1 MPWVEKQ
8 EAMTI
13 NRDPR
18 PSRGQWVEKQEP
30 RSMGQE
36 LGRQAGLGVRMIA
49 EGASALPLM
58 VGDAANAAVN
68 LGVRGVNKMAGT
80 DIPQLRAPSEVM
92 QSGMKS
98 MGVPQ
103 PENIYERIANALGN
117 AGTGWGAASAAQ
129 GAVQGVRG
137 IEPIVRELAKGPAL
151 QAAGATGGV
160 LATEGARSGGVD
172 NPYALA
178 GIGLI
183 GSIAPGGAAT
193 VAQRTAQGTAQ
204 MARPLM
210 QSGQEIIA
218 GKVLNRLATNPT
230 VAANR
235 LADAGEIVPG
245 SRPTVAQG
253 SRDPGLIISETA
265 VKGMDERGLLAQRS
279 SEQNQA
285 RMQEFERIAR
295 DENTL
300 KNATRK
306 RDKTYEEIAGPAF
319 RSKQPI
325 ATGPTPV
332 LEVIQ
337 QIRATP
343 AGARQTV
350 KSAMD
355 EAEAALTQEGA
366 DLTDASV
373 LYEIRKDLALAKNG
387 KLTGR
392 GKTGAE
398 LSNLKQAKSQLSDV
412 INKLDDVIEIGAPGF
427 KDYMSLY
434 EKRSIPLDQLKAL
447 QDLRRRSVLNISDP
461 VTGEPILGAKFSGLL
476 RNNLDNGLKLRGKGP
491 KEGKLSEQQLA
502 TLDRIS
508 QDLDRGA
515 AGSASTMRVP
525 GSDTFRNLSVAS
537 IIGSVV
543 GDNAA
548 DLAKQSGTLQTA
560 MRPLSFLYQVPDQQ
574 IQQLI
579 VEAYLDPRLAS
590 KLMRNASQANIESVA
605 AELNN
610 RLNRQVAGQ
619 ALYGAE

>member
-8 EAMTI
+8 EQLT
-13 NRDPR
+13 RSYEP
-18 PSRGQWVEKQEP
+18 RGQWVEKEQP
-30 RSMGQE
+30 RTMGQE
-36 LGRQAGLGVRMIA
+36 IKRQAGLGVRMA
-49 EGASALPLM
+49 VEGASALPLM

-68 LGVRGVNKMAGT
+68 LGVRGINKVAGSN
-80 DIPQLRAPSEVM
+80 IPQLRAPSEVM
-92 QSGMKS
+92 QSGMRE

-103 PENIYERIANALGN
+103 PENVYERIANALGN
-117 AGTGWGAASAAQ
+117 AATGWGAASAAQ

-137 IEPIVRELAKGPAL
+137 VEPIVRELAKGPAL

-193 VAQRTAQGTAQ
+193 VAQRSAQGAVQT
-204 MARPLM
+204 ARPFIK
-210 QSGQEIIA
+210 SGQEIIA

-230 VAANR
+230 VSANR
-235 LADAGEIVPG
+235 LAEAQPIVPG
-245 SRPTVAQG
+245 SNPTVAQA

-265 VKGMDERGLLAQRS
+265 VRGMDERGLLAQRA
-279 SEQNQA
+279 SEQNRA
-285 RMQEFERIAR
+285 RMQEFDRIAR

-300 KNATRK
+300 SAATRK
-306 RDKTYEEIAGPAF
+306 RDRTVEEIAGPAF
-319 RSKQPI
+319 RAKQPI
-325 ATGPTPV
+325 SIGRDANTNPV
-332 LEVIQ
+332 LQVIQ

-343 AGARQTV
+343 SGARQTV
-350 KSAMD
+350 RSAMD
-355 EAEAALTQEGA
+355 EAEAALTQEGV

-373 LYEIRKDLALAKNG
+373 LYEIRKDLALARDG

-392 GKTGAE
+392 GKSGAE

-412 INKLDDVIEIGAPGF
+412 IRELDNVIESGAPGYQ
-427 KDYMSLY
+427 KYMSLFS
-434 EKRSIPLDQLKAL
+434 KRSIPLDQLKAL
-447 QDLRRRSVLNISDP
+447 QDLRRRAVLNISDP
-461 VTGEPILGAKFSGLL
+461 ATGEPILGAKFSGLL
-476 RNNLDNGLKLRGKGP
+476 RNNLDNGLNLRGKGP
-491 KEGKLSEQQLA
+491 KQGKLSEQQLA

-508 QDLDRGA
+508 ADLDRGA
-515 AGSASTMRVP
+515 ASSASTMKVP

-548 DLAKQSGTLQTA
+548 ELAKQSGTLQTA
-560 MRPLSFLYQVPDQQ
+560 MRPFTFLYQVPDQQ

-605 AELNN
+605 QELAN
-610 RLNRQVAGQ
+610 RLNRQVSGQ
-619 ALYGAE
+619 ALYGE